1 MLYDDLVGRD
11 GGGSEA
17 QEGGNIY
24 IYTHTHMHT
33 HTYMHTYLWLPR
45 WLSGKNLPAVQ
56 ETQEMQA
63 QLLGQEDPLEEGM
76 AMHFS
81 ILAWIIP
88 WTEELCRLR
97 S

>member
-1 MLYDDLVGRD
+1 MGGRLKR
-11 GGGSEA
+11 
-17 QEGGNIY
+17 EGIY
-24 IYTHTHMHT
+24 IYIHTHAY
-33 HTYMHTYLWLPR
+33 TYIHAYIFMASLAG
-45 WLSGKNLPAVQ
+45 GKNPPAVQ

-63 QLLGQEDPLEEGM
+63 QLLGQEDSLEEGM

-88 WTEELCRLR
+88 WTEELCRLC